1 VDEHEPAER
10 NYDLERLIFFSDG
23 VFAIVITLL
32 VIELRPPAEW
42 DRTLGGLWQAEW
54 QALLGYA
61 LSFLAVGVYWN
72 LHRQLFRRIVRF
84 RGGLVFFNLLL
95 LSFVVLIPFGAQ
107 LILSG
112 SRGVPLALFLA
123 LLIFI
128 GLAQALLWS
137 FAAFLGKVVEPGLS
151 RKERVFFLTHLLAAP
166 VVAGVVLIVTLT
178 QTQIFWALL
187 IAVVLGVARR
197 VFAYRAGVSG

>member
-1 VDEHEPAER
+1 MDEHEPAER

-32 VIELRPPAEW
+32 VIELRPPPEW
-42 DRTLGGLWQAEW
+42 DHTLGGLLQAEW

-95 LSFVVLIPFGAQ
+95 LSFVVLIPFAAQ

-112 SRGVPLALFLA
+112 PSGVPLALFLA
-123 LLIFI
+123 LLILI
-128 GLAQALLWS
+128 GLTQALLWS
-137 FAAFLGKVVEPGLS
+137 FAAFLGNVVEPRIS

-166 VVAGVVLIVTLT
+166 VVAGVVLIATLA
-178 QTQIFWALL
+178 QIQIPWAVL

-197 VFAYRAGVSG
+197 IFAHRAGVSG